1 MKVPL
6 KKTAEVFMAI
16 TPSKITII
24 GSQGSG
30 KTTLAIKLGKSS
42 GLPVFH
48 LDKLLWDKGWVLRPR
63 QDFIEDHQKLI
74 TQNKWII
81 EGTSRTTLDIRYPIS
96 DLVIFLNP
104 PRLVCLFLAF
114 KRFFL
119 TRSQMSDKP
128 EGCKEK
134 ITLDF
139 LKYLWRFKETAVIQ
153 IGKLKEKYPEI
164 RLIEITSIKDISRLT
179 IETSDERIFP

>member
-1 MKVPL
+1 
-6 KKTAEVFMAI
+6 MAI
-16 TPSKITII
+16 APSKISIFGTP
-24 GSQGSG
+24 GSG

-74 TQNKWII
+74 VQNKWII

-96 DLVIFLNP
+96 DVVIFLNP
-104 PRLVCLFLAF
+104 PRLVCLFLVF
-114 KRFFL
+114 KRFLF
-119 TRSQMSDKP
+119 TRSQMPDKP

-134 ITLDF
+134 ISLDF
-139 LKYLWRFKETAVIQ
+139 LKYLWRFKRPALIHIQ
-153 IGKLKEKYPEI
+153 KLKEKYPEI
-164 RLIEITSIKDISRLT
+164 RLIEITSIKDIRELT
-179 IETSDERIFP
+179 I